1 MTKNSNL
8 FKVFQGT
15 VMDSNSVNK
24 VLIENGIS
32 TEINNQLPD
41 NRNSIFIS
49 EDSNYEI
56 QIFANSIDY
65 TNACGLI
72 KHYFEK

>member
-56 QIFANSIDY
+56 QIFVNSIDY

-72 KHYFEK
+72 KNYFEK